1 MVAHSKASMAGIGI
15 IFWKGSFEEKISQ
28 STVYSSGLRLNIDS
42 SLLIQFG
49 INFSYVV
56 DYY

>member
-1 MVAHSKASMAGIGI
+1 MAGIGI